1 MKKSRPKQWLVCLL
15 AVLLAFTLVPA
26 TVFADGPASPRA
38 TDAVTVRGTDGTEE
52 GYATLFE
59 AADAAADGDTL
70 LLNEDLEM
78 GFFELNGKQQS
89 PTMVVEGKSLTLDG
103 QGHTVTAKNE
113 AFSMIE
119 VRATGALTIQDI
131 VMDGSSAENRSFSN
145 ILNIEGGRVTIE
157 DGVTLKNN
165 RTSAI
170 NIGTNVPGGVC
181 VMNGGTITENVMPAG
196 SSSTGVA
203 VTVLEESTFI
213 MNGGTISNNQT
224 LKYGSPGIMVT
235 RGGKAVLNDGV
246 IEGNQTNVA
255 ANGSAVTIKGGE
267 VELNGT
273 VIRNNT
279 SAASS
284 YGAGYGA
291 IYVKEITS
299 FEDKWPGVLT
309 ITGGEITGN
318 QDADGNP
325 NAIYL
330 WSSIEDVGAYLKL
343 SGSPKIEGSSIIYA
357 NNSSSIYYRPIEV
370 VDTFT
375 PVVPVELDSLFYYI
389 IGQEMVTYAPGLQ
402 ADSNHFKATDQNYGY
417 QEAADQTYLYTEAR
431 REVLFMDGTEEIE
444 ALSRWTFVEDLIA
457 QPEYSKIGYAL
468 DGWYTDAALTQPW
481 NFEEDTLPREE
492 GVFRLYAKWS
502 PLPAQ
507 APVLPEE
514 IQIDLSCG
522 DEDGTTLTPSFQE
535 EEGYTYSYLWQNA
548 NGEALGEDSTLAVP
562 SPAHG
567 ESATYLLTVTA
578 TRADNGQTA
587 QSSTTYVVSRT
598 EHQVDPDWTYDETSH
613 WNLCSLCGERFHE
626 GPHTFQWVIDREATA
641 TQAGSKHE
649 ACTVCGYAK
658 AAVDIPAT
666 GAGDPDAPQT
676 GDSSNLALWTA
687 VMAVA
692 AGAALLSRRK
702 REQR

>member
-1 MKKSRPKQWLVCLL
+1 
-15 AVLLAFTLVPA
+15 
-26 TVFADGPASPRA
+26 
-38 TDAVTVRGTDGTEE
+38 
-52 GYATLFE
+52 
-59 AADAAADGDTL
+59 
-70 LLNEDLEM
+70 
-78 GFFELNGKQQS
+78 
-89 PTMVVEGKSLTLDG
+89 MVVEGKSLTLDG

-213 MNGGTISNNQT
+213 MNGGTISNNQA

-330 WSSIEDVGAYLKL
+330 WSSI
-343 SGSPKIEGSSIIYA
+343 
-357 NNSSSIYYRPIEV
+357 
-370 VDTFT
+370 
-375 PVVPVELDSLFYYI
+375 
-389 IGQEMVTYAPGLQ
+389 
-402 ADSNHFKATDQNYGY
+402 
-417 QEAADQTYLYTEAR
+417 
-431 REVLFMDGTEEIE
+431 
-444 ALSRWTFVEDLIA
+444 
-457 QPEYSKIGYAL
+457 
-468 DGWYTDAALTQPW
+468 
-481 NFEEDTLPREE
+481 
-492 GVFRLYAKWS
+492 
-502 PLPAQ
+502 
-507 APVLPEE
+507 
-514 IQIDLSCG
+514 
-522 DEDGTTLTPSFQE
+522 
-535 EEGYTYSYLWQNA
+535 
-548 NGEALGEDSTLAVP
+548 
-562 SPAHG
+562 
-567 ESATYLLTVTA
+567 
-578 TRADNGQTA
+578 
-587 QSSTTYVVSRT
+587 
-598 EHQVDPDWTYDETSH
+598 
-613 WNLCSLCGERFHE
+613 
-626 GPHTFQWVIDREATA
+626 
-641 TQAGSKHE
+641 
-649 ACTVCGYAK
+649 
-658 AAVDIPAT
+658 
-666 GAGDPDAPQT
+666 
-676 GDSSNLALWTA
+676 
-687 VMAVA
+687 
-692 AGAALLSRRK
+692 
-702 REQR
+702 